1 MRRKLDALAKQ
12 LYGKSSEQLAP
23 DELQLLLKGLEDPKK
38 HEASSNEESSEPE
51 EAAVAK
57 RKKTKTKNNSR
68 VKGLDSLPVEEHTE
82 YPPEFEANPDDYE
95 VIGHEVTELLDYQP
109 ACCIRQIIKRA
120 KVRRKNEPN
129 QAPILAPAPATPL
142 LGGLPSFNLVTDL
155 IIGKYADHLP
165 LYRQQGILQRCG
177 IHIPRNTLN
186 HWTLTSLEILE
197 PVVAVIRQETLTAD
211 YLQGDETPLRLLQPG
226 KGKTA
231 ISYFWVY
238 NDPSGSLSYHWSP
251 NRAASNLTDTLGL
264 NYNGI
269 LQCDGY
275 SAYTSYQ
282 KSNRDTTLGSCM
294 AHIRR
299 KFHKALEAK
308 ERHAALIMKLI
319 GNLYSIEESLRK
331 QRAGPA
337 LRHAIRASQ
346 AKPILKRLENY
357 LTKLKSQHYPQSGM
371 GQAINYALAQWSGLD
386 AYLLDGRVELDNNL
400 IENAIRPTKLGQKN
414 WLFLGSER
422 GGEMAAVAFTVIENC
437 KRYGLDL
444 RDYLASTMK
453 ALIEQGP
460 TAAASLTPKALT
472 THPDQVAEQAA

>member
-1 MRRKLDALAKQ
+1 LRRKLDALAKQ

-57 RKKTKTKNNSR
+57 RKKTKAKNNSR

-95 VIGHEVTELLDYQP
+95 VIGHEVTDLLDYQP
-109 ACCIRQIIKRA
+109 ACCI
-120 KVRRKNEPN
+120 
-129 QAPILAPAPATPL
+129 
-142 LGGLPSFNLVTDL
+142 
-155 IIGKYADHLP
+155 
-165 LYRQQGILQRCG
+165 RQQGILQRCG

-299 KFHKALEAK
+299 KFHKALQAK

-371 GQAINYALAQWSGLD
+371 GQAINYALGQWSGLD

-444 RDYLASTMK
+444 RDDLASTMK